1 VKRVFT
7 EYVRGLE
14 EGEPPAD
21 TFQELWEALRSALR
35 SELSRRGLAHSS
47 PSYLGIYGHETW
59 SEPAF
64 EELLAECYSFVF
76 LDRWR
81 SLKAQ
86 LRIKPNVD
94 GLVFLNIRHFLHER
108 QERHD
113 PLGYQVFRALHA
125 EVALAVERGELR
137 VLAGDPRV
145 RNETTLGFVTA
156 GAGHPPG
163 EGDTAAVVRRWSEA
177 LAPAFVEGRG
187 GGARSERIREAWGE
201 LSRSGIERFRF
212 RDLLDPLKTAARLR
226 WAALLEQSQ
235 AARGV
240 AASAGMSALVD
251 LVALDRP
258 RDDEESFR
266 ALASEVTLAIE
277 DLDVDEPRREHLRR
291 LWRFV
296 VAHAADPATDGDDVP
311 SFRKTG
317 AQLQIPREALP
328 SLYGTLAGLVRER
341 RGGRSRKD
349 GRYISKEAQ

>member
-1 VKRVFT
+1 MKRIFT

-14 EGEPPAD
+14 RGEPPAE
-21 TFQELWEALRSALR
+21 TFEELWEALRSALR

-47 PSYLGIYGHETW
+47 PSYLGIYGHESW

-86 LRIKPNVD
+86 LQLKPNVD

-125 EVALAVERGELR
+125 EVILAVERGELL
-137 VLAGDPRV
+137 VLGGDPRV
-145 RNETTLGFVTA
+145 RNETTLGFPTA
-156 GAGHPPG
+156 GPSPRPR
-163 EGDTAAVVRRWSEA
+163 EGDASAVVRRWSEA
-177 LAPAFVEGRG
+177 LAPAFVERCGQ
-187 GGARSERIREAWGE
+187 GARSERIREALGE

-235 AARGV
+235 GGRGLTG
-240 AASAGMSALVD
+240 SGEMSALAD

-258 RDDEESFR
+258 REDEESFR
-266 ALASEVTLAIE
+266 ALTSEIALAIE
-277 DLDVDEPRREHLRR
+277 ALDVDGPRREQLRR
-291 LWRFV
+291 LWHFV
-296 VAHAADPATDGDDVP
+296 VAHASDPDTDGDEVP

-317 AQLQIPREALP
+317 AKLQIPRETLP
-328 SLYGTLAGLVRER
+328 SLYGTLARLVRER
-341 RGGRSRKD
+341 RGSRSRK
-349 GRYISKEAQ
+349 GRRYFSEEA